1 MSAAASSGNCGKGAL
16 SAGVS
21 EYLGSQ
27 VLHGNELAQW
37 GSGEMV
43 AQTAKYGLIGGL
55 VAKLTGANPIEGF
68 SVAAAGYLFNDAAHA
83 KPRAATQ
90 TTGFLDYLNATAA
103 PELAEA
109 EGVQNFVE
117 RYPKYAAAEGLVS
130 LGVLFGWAIGAGL
143 AAEASEVAGEY
154 SLYDATGGLKGLNT
168 NVNGGEFSAN
178 LQANGYT
185 ATQTTGTNG
194 PVTVLQNGQGS
205 TWTIY
210 TRSSS
215 ITGDTGA
222 QFIGPNGQFLKYN
235 LGQQGLPLPGQ

>member
-1 MSAAASSGNCGKGAL
+1 MGSSSCCSRFRSATWSATSRAAG
-16 SAGVS
+16 
-21 EYLGSQ
+21 GSF
-27 VLHGNELAQW
+27 
-37 GSGEMV
+37 SD
-43 AQTAKYGLIGGL
+43 
-55 VAKLTGANPIEGF
+55 GF
-68 SVAAAGYLFNDAAHA
+68 SVSAAGDLFNDLAHA

-90 TTGFLDYLNATAA
+90 TSGFLDYLNATAA

-117 RYPKYAAAEGLVS
+117 RYPGYAAKEGLFS
-130 LGVLFGWAIGAGL
+130 LGVLFSWAIGAGS
-143 AAEASEVAGEY
+143 AAASEVPGEY

-168 NVNGGEFSAN
+168 NVTGNEFSAN

-185 ATQTTGTNG
+185 ATQTTGANG
-194 PVTVLQNGQGS
+194 PVTVLRNGQGS

-210 TRSSS
+210 TRSS
-215 ITGDTGA
+215 TGDTGA